1 MLTREEVTRSLTAAW
16 DLFLDRPGAMR
27 GFDLSVEGFW
37 RSFAAV
43 ILVVPSYALAVLA
56 ERHLSAEIDPAAPV
70 QEGAAF
76 LVHNAIGLGLDW
88 VALPLILAL
97 LAGPLGIAR
106 HYPEFVVARNWG
118 AVIAAVPFGLIGLLT
133 VLGLVGGEL
142 ANLLMLAALIIVLRY
157 TFIIARRSL
166 EVSLGFAIGI
176 VVLDFVVSLTIALAL
191 DGVFAP
197 Q

>member
-1 MLTREEVTRSLTAAW
+1 MLTRDEITRSLAAAW
-16 DLFLDRPGAMR
+16 DLFLDRPGAIR
-27 GFDLSVEGFW
+27 GFDVSVEGFW

-56 ERHLSAEIDPAAPV
+56 ERQLSAAIDPAMPA

-118 AVIAAVPFGLIGLLT
+118 AAIAAVPFGLIGLLT

-166 EVSLGFAIGI
+166 DVGLGFAIGI

-191 DGVFAP
+191 DGVFAV